1 MKTSFL
7 LTLILMVKKN
17 LSQMSFLTVPHKAV
31 YEGKLREYTPA
42 T

>member
-17 LSQMSFLTVPHKAV
+17 LSQMSFLTVPHNEMLA
-31 YEGKLREYTPA
+31 YLLIYIRS
-42 T
+42 